1 MFFRWVGR
9 ALLERNGAP
18 PDPAVVA
25 AAVIRQ
31 EGHES
36 QEDYRRTALAALAG
50 AADAEVR
57 ATADAVVRELTADR
71 PEAAHRLTDYLLR
84 LPATVRRN
92 LARPADPAGVSV
104 PVGLPLRA
112 PDDLSPF
119 LPPVGPDGHPAPL
132 SDEDRAASLEL
143 AIRAALEAGRRTGLR
158 RQVVELLRL
167 KPDREELH

>member
-1 MFFRWVGR
+1 MSQFRMFFRWVGR

-31 EGHES
+31 EGHDS

-50 AADAEVR
+50 ASDAEVR

-84 LPATVRRN
+84 LPTTVRRT
-92 LARPADPAGVSV
+92 LARPADPAGVSL
-104 PVGLPLRA
+104 PVEVR
-112 PDDLSPF
+112 
-119 LPPVGPDGHPAPL
+119 
-132 SDEDRAASLEL
+132 
-143 AIRAALEAGRRTGLR
+143 
-158 RQVVELLRL
+158 
-167 KPDREELH
+167 